1 MEEKHMATYVLVP
14 GAWKGS
20 WAFEAVVPLLERA
33 GHAVHALTLT
43 GLWPDDDDGTV
54 ATTNLDT
61 HADDVLR
68 HLDRAHI
75 TSATLVG
82 HSYAG
87 MVIAAAAD
95 RADGRISRLVHLDAY
110 VPRDGES
117 CWSST
122 NEHFRKVFA
131 AGAAAT
137 GYAVR
142 PPDGGDPRRR
152 PHPLASFLQTIR
164 LTGALAQV
172 PRREFVYCSGW
183 EDRTPFA
190 ALRTRLRADPEWQV
204 HDLPTGHD
212 AMHEAPEAVAALL
225 LGERIADASS
235 GPRSFMPS
243 SGATASPGA
252 A

>member
-1 MEEKHMATYVLVP
+1 MATFVLVP

-20 WAFEAVVPLLERA
+20 WSFEAVVPLLERA
-33 GHAVHALTLT
+33 GHTVHALTLT
-43 GLWPDDDDGTV
+43 GLRPDDDATV
-54 ATTNLDT
+54 ATANLDT

-68 HLDRAHI
+68 HLDRHHI
-75 TSATLVG
+75 SSATLVG

-95 RADGRISRLVHLDAY
+95 RAGGRISRLVHLDAY

-122 NEHFRKVFA
+122 NDHFRQVFTT
-131 AGAAAT
+131 GATAT
-137 GYAVR
+137 GYTVH
-142 PPDGGDPRRR
+142 PPGNGDPRRR

-164 LTGALAQV
+164 LTGTLTQV

-183 EDRTPFA
+183 EHRTPFA
-190 ALRTRLRADPEWQV
+190 ELRTRLQADPTWQV
-204 HDLPTGHD
+204 HTLPTGHD

-225 LGERIADASS
+225 LSERS
-235 GPRSFMPS
+235 GM
-243 SGATASPGA
+243 
-252 A
+252 

>member
-1 MEEKHMATYVLVP
+1 MATYLLVP

-20 WAFEAVVPLLERA
+20 WSFEAVVPLLERA

-43 GLWPDDDDGTV
+43 GLRPDDDDATV
-54 ATTNLDT
+54 AAANLDT
-61 HADDVLR
+61 HADDVLQV
-68 HLDRAHI
+68 LDRAHL
-75 TSATLVG
+75 TDVTLVG

-110 VPRDGES
+110 VPRDGDS

-122 NEHFRKVFA
+122 NDHFREVFT

-142 PPDGGDPRRR
+142 PPGNGDPRRR

-164 LTGALAQV
+164 LTGALTQV

-183 EDRTPFA
+183 ENRTPFA
-190 ALRTRLRADPEWQV
+190 GLRTRLQADPGWQV
-204 HDLPTGHD
+204 HDLPTAHD

-225 LGERIADASS
+225 LGE
-235 GPRSFMPS
+235 
-243 SGATASPGA
+243 
-252 A
+252 

>member
-1 MEEKHMATYVLVP
+1 MTTYVLVP

-20 WAFEAVVPLLERA
+20 WSFEAVVPLLEQA

-43 GLWPDDDDGTV
+43 GLRPDDDDATV
-54 ATTNLDT
+54 ATANLDT
-61 HADDVLR
+61 HADDVVRL
-68 HLDRAHI
+68 LDRAHV
-75 TSATLVG
+75 TDATLVG

-117 CWSST
+117 CWSAT
-122 NEHFRKVFA
+122 NEHFRRVFA
-131 AGAAAT
+131 DGATDT
-137 GYAVR
+137 GYSVR
-142 PPDGGDPRRR
+142 PPEGGDPRRR

-164 LTGALAQV
+164 LTGAAAQV

-190 ALRTRLRADPEWQV
+190 ALRARLDADPEWQV

-225 LGERIADASS
+225 LDPTPRTRRRQLRD
-235 GPRSFMPS
+235 GPISTVLRR
-243 SGATASPGA
+243 
-252 A
+252 

>member
-1 MEEKHMATYVLVP
+1 MATFVLVP

-20 WAFEAVVPLLERA
+20 WSFEAVVPLLERA
-33 GHAVHALTLT
+33 GHTVHALTLT
-43 GLWPDDDDGTV
+43 GLRPDDDRATV
-54 ATTNLDT
+54 AAANLDT
-61 HADDVLR
+61 HAEDVLR
-68 HLDRAHI
+68 LLDRARL
-75 TSATLVG
+75 TDVTLVG

-87 MVIAAAAD
+87 MVVAAAAD
-95 RADGRISRLVHLDAY
+95 RAGGRVSRLVHLDAY

-122 NEHFRKVFA
+122 NEHFREVFA

-164 LTGALAQV
+164 LSDPPARI

-190 ALRTRLRADPEWQV
+190 ALRTRLRADPAWQV

-212 AMHEAPEAVAALL
+212 AMHEDPEAVAALL
-225 LGERIADASS
+225 LGAPHQR
-235 GPRSFMPS
+235 
-243 SGATASPGA
+243 
-252 A
+252 

>member
-1 MEEKHMATYVLVP
+1 MATFVLVP
-14 GAWKGS
+14 GGWHGS
-20 WAFEAVVPLLERA
+20 WSFEAVVPLLERA

-43 GLWPDDDDGTV
+43 GLRPDDDTAAV

-75 TSATLVG
+75 TDATLVG
-82 HSYAG
+82 HSYGG

-95 RADGRISRLVHLDAY
+95 RARGRVARLVHLDAY

-122 NEHFRKVFA
+122 TERYRQMFA
-131 AGAAAT
+131 SGAAST
-137 GYAVR
+137 GYAVN
-142 PPDGGDPRRR
+142 PPAHLDSHTR

-164 LTGALAQV
+164 LTGVQV

-183 EDRTPFA
+183 DGTPFA
-190 ALRTRLRADPEWQV
+190 ELRTRLDHDPEWRV
-204 HDLPTGHD
+204 HELPTGHD
-212 AMHEAPEAVAALL
+212 AMHEAPDAVAELL
-225 LGERIADASS
+225 LGE
-235 GPRSFMPS
+235 
-243 SGATASPGA
+243 
-252 A
+252 

>member
-1 MEEKHMATYVLVP
+1 MTTFVLVP

-20 WAFEAVVPLLERA
+20 WCFEAVVPLLERA
-33 GHAVHALTLT
+33 GHTVHALTLT
-43 GLWPDDDDGTV
+43 GLRPDDDNATV
-54 ATTNLDT
+54 ATANLDT

-68 HLDRAHI
+68 LLDRAHI

-122 NEHFRKVFA
+122 NEQFREVFA

-142 PPDGGDPRRR
+142 PPAADGGDPRRR

-164 LTGALAQV
+164 LTGAVAQV
-172 PRREFVYCSGW
+172 PRREFIYCSGW

-190 ALRTRLRADPEWQV
+190 ELRTRLQADPEWQV
-204 HDLPTGHD
+204 HDLPTAHN
-212 AMHEAPEAVAALL
+212 AMREAPEAVAALL
-225 LGERIADASS
+225 LGEGIADGSCAAGAWGDRAR
-235 GPRSFMPS
+235 GP
-243 SGATASPGA
+243 ATPA
-252 A
+252 ADRR

>member
-1 MEEKHMATYVLVP
+1 MATFVLVP
-14 GAWKGS
+14 GGWKGS
-20 WAFEAVVPLLERA
+20 WSFEAVVPLLERA
-33 GHAVHALTLT
+33 GHTVHALTLT
-43 GLWPDDDDGTV
+43 GLRPDDDDATV
-54 ATTNLDT
+54 AAANLDT
-61 HADDVLR
+61 HAEDVLR
-68 HLDRAHI
+68 LLDRHHI
-75 TSATLVG
+75 TGATLVG

-95 RADGRISRLVHLDAY
+95 RAGGRISRLVHLDAY

-190 ALRTRLRADPEWQV
+190 GLRARLRADPEWQV

-225 LGERIADASS
+225 LGERVADGAR
-235 GPRSFMPS
+235 GPAAR
-243 SGATASPGA
+243 GAG
-252 A
+252 

>member
-1 MEEKHMATYVLVP
+1 MATFVLVP

-43 GLWPDDDDGTV
+43 GLRPGDDSATV
-54 ATTNLDT
+54 ATASLDT
-61 HADDVLR
+61 HAGDVLR
-68 HLDRAHI
+68 HLDRHHI

-95 RADGRISRLVHLDAY
+95 RAEGRISRLVHLDAY

-117 CWSST
+117 CWSAT
-122 NEHFRKVFA
+122 NDHFREVFA
-131 AGAAAT
+131 AGAATA

-142 PPDGGDPRRR
+142 PPGSGDPRRR

-164 LTGALAQV
+164 LTGEVARV

-190 ALRTRLRADPEWQV
+190 DLRTRLQADPGWQV
-204 HDLPTGHD
+204 HDLPTRHD

-225 LGERIADASS
+225 LG
-235 GPRSFMPS
+235 GC
-243 SGATASPGA
+243 TAAEPA
-252 A
+252 R

>member
-1 MEEKHMATYVLVP
+1 MATFVLVP

-20 WAFEAVVPLLERA
+20 WSFESVVPLLELA
-33 GHAVHALTLT
+33 GHTVHALTLT
-43 GLWPDDDDGTV
+43 GLLPGDDDATV
-54 ATTNLDT
+54 AAANLDT
-61 HADDVLR
+61 HAHDVVR
-68 HLDRAHI
+68 HLDRHHI

-117 CWSST
+117 CWSVT
-122 NEHFRKVFA
+122 NGHFRELFA

-137 GYAVR
+137 GYTVR

-164 LTGALAQV
+164 LTGGFAQV

-183 EDRTPFA
+183 EHRTPFA
-190 ALRTRLRADPEWQV
+190 EQRTRLQADPGWQV

-225 LGERIADASS
+225 LG
-235 GPRSFMPS
+235 G
-243 SGATASPGA
+243 
-252 A
+252 

>member
-1 MEEKHMATYVLVP
+1 MSTFVLVP
-14 GAWKGS
+14 GGWHGS
-20 WAFEAVVPLLERA
+20 WSFEAVVPLLERA
-33 GHAVHALTLT
+33 GHSVHALTLT
-43 GLWPDDDDGTV
+43 GLRPDDDNGTV
-54 ATTNLDT
+54 ATANLDT

-68 HLDRAHI
+68 LLDRFRI
-75 TSATLVG
+75 TGATLVG
-82 HSYAG
+82 HSYGG

-122 NEHFRKVFA
+122 TERYRELFA
-131 AGAAAT
+131 AGAATT

-164 LTGALAQV
+164 LAGTPAHV
-172 PRREFVYCSGW
+172 PRREFIYCSGW

-190 ALRTRLRADPEWQV
+190 DLRTRLLADPEWQV

-225 LGERIADASS
+225 LDEGTADASTD
-235 GPRSFMPS
+235 RRQS
-243 SGATASPGA
+243 SH
-252 A
+252 